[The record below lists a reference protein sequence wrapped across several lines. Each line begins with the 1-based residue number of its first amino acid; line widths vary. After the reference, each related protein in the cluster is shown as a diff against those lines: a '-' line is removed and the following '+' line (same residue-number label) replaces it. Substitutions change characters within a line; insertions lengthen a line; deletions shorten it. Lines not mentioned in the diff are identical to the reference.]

1 MINFE
6 IAQSDVPEDITQKRP
21 QGRPKLPEGAQGKRK
36 TISLQTDILRTA
48 ISLILDQHY
57 SQTEVF
63 NYMVKTYDITR
74 QDASRYWKKA
84 WGLIRDKFAHCKDDM
99 IKKHLIKMWTIHDDA
114 LASKDYTNAR
124 NALNDIAKLV
134 GLNSPDKIE
143 HTHQTIKL
151 NFGQIVAPKVE
162 EENK

>member
-6 IAQSDVPEDITQKRP
+6 IAQSDVPEDITEKRP
-21 QGRPKLPEGAQGKRK
+21 QGRPKLPEGAKGKRK

-63 NYMVKTYDITR
+63 NYMVKTYDISR

-84 WGLIRDKFAHCKDDM
+84 WGLIRDKFNHSKDEM
-99 IKKHLIKMWTIHDDA
+99 IKKHLIKLWTIHDNA
-114 LASKDYTNAR
+114 LNSKDFTNAR
-124 NALNDIAKLV
+124 QALNDISKLV

-151 NFGQIVAPKVE
+151 NFGNTKIEKE
-162 EENK
+162 E